1 MLARCRNVEHPR
13 IDLLNDPILKL
24 NDNFNFWRFD
34 EVMELNRHTVQHT
47 SREFLI
53 HGNYLELADN
63 ERNQRRKAI
72 SIYNTVERLNKHPS
86 LFINYLK
93 ILASTKG
100 MGFEVQQLEEGE
112 TPTREKSKNYKISAV
127 MEAPDIKGDEYEE
140 LSTQKKQGK
149 TTTEQNFKVEKHFWQ
164 RFLATKELDEAVL
177 KAFMHEPSLLKNF
190 LSLVDLKN
198 YQKQDNLKSVKHV
211 EKVELVHKLLGGL
224 GFKSVMDDAW
234 IDQEEFLTG
243 FMCNI
248 VDDATFKNRK
258 RINEL
263 WELRKQT
270 SISNGMNKRQILTWV
285 NSLLMPFCLR
295 VKSNGGYVAL
305 ERLNDVLGVVKRKNE
320 KGKFYEDKDN
330 LLKQEDK
337 NGDPF
342 MDEQTGETIP
352 QKLEKAREKKRKD
365 YDTSKLDVG
374 INLDDD

>member
-1 MLARCRNVEHPR
+1 M
-13 IDLLNDPILKL
+13 
-24 NDNFNFWRFD
+24 
-34 EVMELNRHTVQHT
+34 
-47 SREFLI
+47 
-53 HGNYLELADN
+53 
-63 ERNQRRKAI
+63 
-72 SIYNTVERLNKHPS
+72 
-86 LFINYLK
+86 
-93 ILASTKG
+93 
-100 MGFEVQQLEEGE
+100 
-112 TPTREKSKNYKISAV
+112 
-127 MEAPDIKGDEYEE
+127 
-140 LSTQKKQGK
+140 
-149 TTTEQNFKVEKHFWQ
+149 HFWQ
-164 RFLATKELDEAVL
+164 LFLATKELDEAVL

-305 ERLNDVLGVVKRKNE
+305 EQLNDVLGVVKRKNE